1 MDSEY
6 LEMESGY
13 LEKNSGYLEMDSGY
27 SVRNLVVN
35 SRHAMGSRQ
44 IEML

>member
-1 MDSEY
+1 MDSEF

-27 SVRNLVVN
+27 SVGNLEVN
-35 SRHAMGSRQ
+35 SRHMQ
-44 IEML
+44 WVLDK

>member
-27 SVRNLVVN
+27 SVRNLEVN
-35 SRHAMGSRQ
+35 SRHMQ
-44 IEML
+44 WVLDK

>member
-13 LEKNSGYLEMDSGY
+13 LEKNSVYLEMDSQSGY
-27 SVRNLVVN
+27 SVRNLEVN
-35 SRHAMGSRQ
+35 SRHMQ
-44 IEML
+44 WILDK

>member
-27 SVRNLVVN
+27 SVGNLEVN
-35 SRHAMGSRQ
+35 SRHMQ
-44 IEML
+44 WVLDK

>member
-13 LEKNSGYLEMDSGY
+13 LEKNSGSLEMDSGY
-27 SVRNLVVN
+27 SVRNLEVN
-35 SRHAMGSRQ
+35 SRHMQ
-44 IEML
+44 WVLDK